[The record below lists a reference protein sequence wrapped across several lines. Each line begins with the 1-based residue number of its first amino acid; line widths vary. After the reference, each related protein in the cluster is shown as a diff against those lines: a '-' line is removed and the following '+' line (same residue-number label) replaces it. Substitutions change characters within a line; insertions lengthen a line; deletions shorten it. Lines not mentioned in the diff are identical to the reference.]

1 MLKQKKS
8 IIGLDL
14 GSSCI
19 KAVEITR
26 DKFDYVITAFEQID
40 IPGEQARHDAIS
52 DLFNSGDFRTKR
64 VATAVSGKSVIF
76 RYINLAKMSDE
87 DLRNAIKFE
96 ADKYIPFEV
105 DEALWYQPSIKVS
118 SLRGSL

>member
-14 GSSCI
+14 GSSSI

-40 IPGEQARHDAIS
+40 IPQFLPFLLHFALQRRERKGVQMNTCGANALTD
-52 DLFNSGDFRTKR
+52 TK
-64 VATAVSGKSVIF
+64 
-76 RYINLAKMSDE
+76 
-87 DLRNAIKFE
+87 
-96 ADKYIPFEV
+96 
-105 DEALWYQPSIKVS
+105 QQ
-118 SLRGSL
+118 